1 MNLSASTR
9 AGLDE
14 QIQADPYDAGHVLLR
29 LLLAAAE
36 GDWTGCERDLTIARR
51 LLKRGAGLSA
61 LESLVAER
69 RSPAQAGD
77 RAFLLCDDPAT
88 GRALVRDV
96 VAGQAEVASRLAVDA
111 PIVLVDARAEGHPF
125 AFAESFAP
133 SCAFIRLPPH
143 SSVAILRH
151 ELAHAGLQSGLRLLD
166 EGLADW
172 FAGDDDAGSDI
183 ADDRPRAPLRGLL
196 TTPFTTEI
204 HFESV
209 APTPQDRQILR
220 ARSRDLIAAL
230 ETRGGAEG
238 VRDLFRS
245 IAALRDPE
253 DAVGLIEAS
262 LGATID
268 EWERPRPL
276 LDPARVGSLRLRLLR
291 ARMERDLDS
300 LDACAADG
308 LTLGGECAGWEA
320 IDLGIVATFVAA
332 RERLARGD
340 EVPPARIA
348 AADAWIA
355 EAKARGLPAGRRA
368 ALSGHRAS
376 LAAIAGHSAGA
387 QVRTLLA
394 VERAEKAFLQALS
407 HDPEDLD
414 AHAGLAHLLRAKPQS
429 AGGGEAAA
437 SPHFARLAAAL
448 EQQQE
453 PVPEAPSVDAIRIR
467 DLRVVGDEGF
477 ELNVDDFHVRQG
489 EKVALVGSN
498 GSGKSTLI
506 DAVLGLVAVK
516 GDCEVLGGPVQ
527 TLSFEPLRRRRL
539 GALLNQAPLPR
550 LLKVSETVRL
560 LDSLFGRADPSIFEA
575 MGLAELAN
583 KKVGSLSRGQLQR
596 LMIYAA
602 LGHSPDLVILD
613 EASLGLDGRYAA
625 ALRKLV
631 FGQWGQARSMILCSH
646 LPGDLDR
653 VDRVIVLEAGRVKR
667 QGSVAELVEGLDW
680 SWIGRI
686 EGIDLGPAREAIAL
700 LEDFHSV
707 KLVEGRSLI
716 ALGGPKFGRA
726 FGLFAAA
733 QAYSTYSVSRTGIK
747 DVLAAGDER

>member
-14 QIQADPYDAGHVLLR
+14 QIQADPYDAGHVLMR
-29 LLLAAAE
+29 LLLAAADS
-36 GDWTGCERDLTIARR
+36 DWAGCERDLSIARR

-61 LESLVAER
+61 LESLVADR
-69 RSPAQAGD
+69 RSPARAGD
-77 RAFLLCDDPAT
+77 RAFLLCDDAST
-88 GRALVRDV
+88 ERELARNV
-96 VAGQAEVASRLAVDA
+96 VDGQAEVARRLAVDE
-111 PIVLVDARAEGHPF
+111 PIVLVDARIQGHPF

-133 SCAFIRLPPH
+133 SCAFIRLPPR

-172 FAGDDDAGSDI
+172 FTGGGTS
-183 ADDRPRAPLRGLL
+183 ADVEEDRPRAPLRGLL
-196 TTPFTTEI
+196 TTPFTSDI

-209 APTPQDRQILR
+209 APTPEDRLILR
-220 ARSRDLIAAL
+220 GRARDLVASL
-230 ETRGGAEG
+230 EARGGGEG
-238 VRDLFRS
+238 LRDLFRS

-253 DAVGLIEAS
+253 AAVALIEKS
-262 LGATID
+262 LGATIE

-276 LDPARVGSLRLRLLR
+276 VDPARLAGLRLHLLR
-291 ARMERDLDS
+291 ARMKRDLDG
-300 LDACAADG
+300 LDACAAQG
-308 LTLGGECAGWEA
+308 LTLGGQSAGWEA
-320 IDLGIVATFVAA
+320 IDLGVAATFVAA
-332 RERLARGD
+332 RERLARGED
-340 EVPPARIA
+340 VSPAQIA

-368 ALSGHRAS
+368 ALAGHRAS

-394 VERAEKAFLQALS
+394 VERAEKAFVQALI

-414 AHAGLAHLLRAKPQS
+414 AHAGLGHLLRAKPQS

-437 SPHFARLAAAL
+437 STHFARLAAAL
-448 EQQQE
+448 GEQE
-453 PVPEAPSVDAIRIR
+453 PVPAAPGPDAIRIR
-467 DLRVVGDEGF
+467 DLRVAGDEGF
-477 ELNVDDFHVRQG
+477 ELNVEDFHVRQG
-489 EKVALVGSN
+489 EKVALIGSN

-516 GDCEVLGGPVQ
+516 GDCEVLGAPVQ
-527 TLSFEPLRRRRL
+527 SLSFDPLRRQRL

-560 LDSLFGRADPSIFEA
+560 LDSLFRRSDPSIFDA
-575 MGLAELAN
+575 MGLAELAK
-583 KKVGSLSRGQLQR
+583 KKVGTLSRGQLQR

-602 LGHSPDLVILD
+602 LGHGPDLVILD

-625 ALRKLV
+625 ALRRLI
-631 FGQWGQARSMILCSH
+631 FGPWGKDRAMILCSH
-646 LPGDLDR
+646 LQGDLDR
-653 VDRVIVLEAGRVKR
+653 VDRVVVLEAGRVR
-667 QGSVAELVEGLDW
+667 QQGPVGELVAALDW

-686 EGIDLGPAREAIAL
+686 EGIDLAAGQEAVAL

-716 ALGGPKFGRA
+716 ARGGPNFGRA

-733 QAYSTYSVSRTGIK
+733 QPYSTYSVSRTGIN
-747 DVLAAGDER
+747 DVLAAGAEQ